1 MLRDFDVPKTP
12 IDPYLLKRWDR
23 QINYFALFER
33 EGFNARKAQ
42 EKLKN
47 STVAVVG
54 IGAGGSS
61 LISLLSAAGIGNIV
75 GMDFDTVE
83 EVNLPSQIFFK
94 ESDIGDLKVKAIK
107 KHITSFNSSVNCEF
121 YNKRVES
128 TEDVYE
134 IIKGADFVFDAI
146 DEPLY
151 YSALWVTRACLKANI
166 PYVSIGS
173 SDKASRVG
181 PMVIPGKT
189 PCYEC
194 LGLLPIDKFFM
205 NINTTLLS
213 WVQMY

>member
-1 MLRDFDVPKTP
+1 M
-12 IDPYLLKRWDR
+12 
-23 QINYFALFER
+23 
-33 EGFNARKAQ
+33 
-42 EKLKN
+42 
-47 STVAVVG
+47 
-54 IGAGGSS
+54 
-61 LISLLSAAGIGNIV
+61 
-75 GMDFDTVE
+75 
-83 EVNLPSQIFFK
+83 
-94 ESDIGDLKVKAIK
+94 KAIK